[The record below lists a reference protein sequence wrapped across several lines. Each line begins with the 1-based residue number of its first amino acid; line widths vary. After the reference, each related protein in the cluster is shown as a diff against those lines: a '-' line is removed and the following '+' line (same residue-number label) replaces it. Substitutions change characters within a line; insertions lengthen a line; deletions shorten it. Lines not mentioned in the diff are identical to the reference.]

1 MVHKKIHDEIGGGD
15 LLQENGLCILGFMF
29 DSVESD
35 MPIHGLNKLARIAG
49 YLGQTGATFDQANLR
64 DLFQEGLV
72 LDLDVNIA
80 NFVPSHLEEYFTY
93 KGSLTTEGYEEA
105 VNWVVFRNPL
115 AIKKEHLEV
124 FQTILQDCG
133 QESISI
139 FNKPFYCHGEEL

>member
-1 MVHKKIHDEIGGGD
+1 MVHKKIHGET
-15 LLQENGLCILGFMF
+15 LLQENGLCVLGFMF
-29 DSVESD
+29 DNVESD

-49 YLGQTGATFDQANLR
+49 YLGQTGTTFDQANLR

-93 KGSLTTEGYEEA
+93 KGSLTTEGHEEA

-115 AIKKEHLEV
+115 AIKREHLKV
-124 FQTILQDCG
+124 FQTLQNSC
-133 QESISI
+133 
-139 FNKPFYCHGEEL
+139 